1 MDIKGKGDERM
12 TGKQNPS
19 AEQIV
24 CRLINSMMNTAEPNA
39 LSRALFEISFV
50 KEGYPLDWNKG
61 LNDNGE
67 WVDKKELKE

>member
-1 MDIKGKGDERM
+1 M
-12 TGKQNPS
+12 TEKQNPS

-39 LSRALFEISFV
+39 LSRALFEMAYV
-50 KEGYPLDWNKG
+50 EEGYSFDWNKR

-67 WVDKKELKE
+67 WVDKNEVKE